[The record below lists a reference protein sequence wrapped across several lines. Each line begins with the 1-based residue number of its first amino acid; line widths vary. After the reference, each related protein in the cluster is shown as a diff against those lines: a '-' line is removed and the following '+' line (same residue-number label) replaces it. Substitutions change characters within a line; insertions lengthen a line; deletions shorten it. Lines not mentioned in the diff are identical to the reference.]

1 MVKIKF
7 WYIYGRKFTKYLNGT
22 WSLLNILMIFGIKEK
37 AIILIH
43 VMYCWLLLQIYLCY
57 LWLLLCSK
65 VSLTH
70 THTHIMLYCIVNKGV
85 QDDFL
90 HQLISHVY
98 FEKSQVTFSI
108 VTNLKKLLDI
118 SIIIILY
125 KYSL

>member
-1 MVKIKF
+1 
-7 WYIYGRKFTKYLNGT
+7 
-22 WSLLNILMIFGIKEK
+22 
-37 AIILIH
+37 
-43 VMYCWLLLQIYLCY
+43 
-57 LWLLLCSK
+57 
-65 VSLTH
+65 
-70 THTHIMLYCIVNKGV
+70 MLYCIVNKGV